1 MKHFALT
8 IIITTFACGISD
20 AQSTD
25 QNYIA
30 TKKMLNAQGGC
41 ISTVQYFDGLGYPT
55 VTATTTGED
64 GSTAYTLTTYDG
76 KRREERK
83 YLPMVIGTSFDYMSP
98 EDIIS
103 ASSTFHGD
111 GTAYTQSH
119 YDALDRV
126 TKTDLPGHEW
136 RENDKANGTEYSAN
150 TNADKVKHYEAPCG
164 VNSLIRAENTAY
176 EFYPAGTLRKV
187 ATHDADGKTVTTF
200 TNLFGEKVLERTAAG
215 DTYYVYNDLG
225 QLRFVLTPKY
235 QTNKNK
241 ALEAYEYRY
250 DARGRVVKKIL
261 PGCEYIQY
269 WYDKADRLLYM
280 QDATLRN
287 KGRYRFM
294 LYDGLGR
301 LCVQGLCSNCKRSDS
316 LIPRVTYDNSKTGV
330 CGTGYVLAA
339 EYDGKLLTNPTLEI
353 VSYYDNYDY
362 LTGAASGYFGD
373 GMEPDLTL
381 TNAMY
386 MKGFQTGSIVTTS
399 DGKAMATVQWND
411 IRGNVLGTKTRMPDG
426 VTETERMTYTFTDK
440 VASHERHIDG
450 LYGETVSM
458 TEVNTYSNVTDR
470 LTSTDITLSHGYGDY
485 TKTVS
490 YGYDQLGRLNTVT
503 RPTTGVGGSTV
514 SYAYDMRGWT
524 REISTT
530 EGFSERLFYQDGA
543 GTPYYNGNI
552 SSMTWRN
559 GVTTNLTRGYTYQYD
574 NANRLQNGYYG
585 EGSGLAD
592 CKNRYNELMTYDQN
606 GNITRIRRYG
616 KTQSGSYGYVDYLNM
631 TYTGNR
637 LTGVTE
643 DASSVTDEGSTD
655 YKGPFGVATTCTYN
669 DVGSL
674 TSDEGRGIAL
684 IEYDYMNNPKRI
696 QFTNGNVTKYIY
708 SATGEKLRT
717 IYQTA
722 VPNITVAM
730 GSKRELT
737 DAEVLYKDSVDYYHG
752 GKLTVKNGRLDK
764 CYFDGGYAQAY
775 NAFLCVAKPSFI
787 YSGMLEGEEPTE
799 EDMERCRKMM
809 ESWHKQIEEHNNTD
823 AFFFHYY
830 TADHLGN
837 IREVVNESGEMEQ
850 TTNYYPFGTPFAEEA
865 GNTNPDLQTHKY
877 NGKEFDTMHGLN
889 TYDYGAR
896 QYNSLFGRWDRMDP
910 LCEKYY
916 SVSPYAY
923 CHNNPVMLT
932 DPNGMDDFFDEEGKF
947 LRRTETGT
955 AVMMMQGDIFKNITE
970 LDFTDNKIAIQN
982 IGSHYLAKAD
992 NAEFNLRISNTGG
1005 DVPQDAPF
1013 SNNAGTSTY
1022 DLYLTDGHVNPTLGN
1037 CFDFEC
1043 ITFHEATHRYDKST
1057 HGGTIGEA
1065 NAVLRTA
1072 TECPAWNFASDNYIQ
1087 SQASYAAGSLNK
1099 YINTIPTNIIQ
1110 NLNNAF
1116 VGYATFEL
1124 INNKVSVSNL
1134 LQNCTIWGN
1143 RK

>member
-1 MKHFALT
+1 MKNFVTT
-8 IIITTFACGISD
+8 IIIATFALCDGS
-20 AQSTD
+20 AQTSSK
-25 QNYIA
+25 NYVV
-30 TKKMLNAQGGC
+30 TRRMLNSQNTYVE
-41 ISTVQYFDGLGYPT
+41 SVQYYDGLGYPT
-55 VTATTTGED
+55 VSAATNGED
-64 GSTAYTLTTYDG
+64 GSTTYTLTTYDF
-76 KRREERK
+76 KRREECK
-83 YLPMVIGTSFDYMSP
+83 FLPVVIGDNLNYREP
-98 EDIIS
+98 EDIMS
-103 ASSTFHGD
+103 ASSAFHGD

-126 TKTDLPGHEW
+126 TKTDLPGQEW
-136 RENDKANGTEYSAN
+136 RDNDKANGTEYSAN
-150 TNADKVKHYEAPCG
+150 TAEDKVKHYEAPCG
-164 VNSLIRAENTAY
+164 VTSLIRAENTAY

-269 WYDKADRLLYM
+269 WYDLDDRLLYV
-280 QDATLRN
+280 QDATLRSGG
-287 KGRYRFM
+287 KYRFM
-294 LYDGLGR
+294 LYDTYGR
-301 LCVQGLCSNCKRSDS
+301 LCVQGLCSNCKRNKAMN
-316 LIPRVTYDNSKTGV
+316 PEVHYDKSQPGLLN
-330 CGTGYVLAA
+330 TGYILQA
-339 EYDGKLLTNPTLEI
+339 EYDGKMLSNPTLEI
-353 VSYYDNYDY
+353 VNYYDSHQF
-362 LTGAASGYFGD
+362 LTGTAANYFGND
-373 GMEPDLTL
+373 MEPDLSH
-381 TNAMY
+381 TNTQY
-386 MKGFQTGSIVTTS
+386 MNGHQTGNIIATS
-399 DGKAMATVQWND
+399 DGGHTATVQWND
-411 IRGNVLGTKTRMPDG
+411 IRGNVLGTKTRRPDG
-426 VTETERMTYTFTDK
+426 VTETERMSYTFTDN

-458 TEVNTYSNVTDR
+458 TETNTYSNVTDR

-485 TKTVS
+485 SKTVS

-530 EGFSERLFYQDGA
+530 EGFSERLFYQDGNIRA
-543 GTPYYNGNI
+543 SYYNGNI
-552 SSMTWRN
+552 SKTAW
-559 GVTTNLTRGYTYQYD
+559 TNSNDPDRTVSYWFTYD
-574 NANRLQNGYYG
+574 KANRMTAGRYYEGGLQTNNKYNEHLTYDANGNICSIHRYGKMQNGYYG
-585 EGSGLAD
+585 
-592 CKNRYNELMTYDQN
+592 
-606 GNITRIRRYG
+606 
-616 KTQSGSYGYVDYLNM
+616 YVDDLQM
-631 TYTGNR
+631 TLTGNR
-637 LTGVTE
+637 LIGVTE
-643 DASSVTDEGSTD
+643 KAKAVTDEGSTD
-655 YKGPFGVATTCTYN
+655 YKGVTGVTTSCTYN

-730 GSKRELT
+730 GSKHELT

-787 YSGMLEGEEPTE
+787 YDEEPTE
-799 EDMERCRKMM
+799 EDMERHRKMM
-809 ESWHKQIEEHNNTD
+809 ESWRRQIEEHNNTD
-823 AFFFHYY
+823 AFSFHYY

-837 IREVVNESGEMEQ
+837 IREVVNESGEVEQ
-850 TTNYYPFGTPFAEEA
+850 ITNYYPFGTPFSEEA
-865 GNTNPDLQTHKY
+865 GNTNPDQQTHKY

-923 CHNNPVMLT
+923 CLNNPV
-932 DPNGMDDFFDEEGKF
+932 
-947 LRRTETGT
+947 
-955 AVMMMQGDIFKNITE
+955 KNIDPDGKE
-970 LDFTDNKIAIQN
+970 PGQFFLSLDEAAKDFGRFYNDNSI
-982 IGSHYLAKAD
+982 
-992 NAEFNLRISNTGG
+992 
-1005 DVPQDAPF
+1005 
-1013 SNNAGTSTY
+1013 
-1022 DLYLTDGHVNPTLGN
+1022 
-1037 CFDFEC
+1037 
-1043 ITFHEATHRYDKST
+1043 
-1057 HGGTIGEA
+1057 
-1065 NAVLRTA
+1065 RTNR
-1072 TECPAWNFASDNYIQ
+1072 EY
-1087 SQASYAAGSLNK
+1087 ASYAIEVKDANGVSGYTYTIANIGTSDGSMPAKELGSVKYVATLHTHGSYIPKLKEGNDTFSGVFDDNGDAVRDRKSVNTLGTDIGNANARQMTSYVATPNGSLQK
-1099 YINTIPTNIIQ
+1099 YNPKTGKITIVSNQMASDLNDPDRMNVIEPIEHDPITLDRTLNMQNNIDELIQ
-1110 NLNNAF
+1110 N
-1116 VGYATFEL
+1116 TW
-1124 INNKVSVSNL
+1124 I
-1134 LQNCTIWGN
+1134 
-1143 RK
+1143 RR

>member
-30 TKKMLNAQGGC
+30 TKKMLNAQGGY
-41 ISTVQYFDGLGYPT
+41 IESVQYFDGLGYPT
-55 VTATTTGED
+55 VTAATTGED

-83 YLPMVIGTSFDYMSP
+83 YLPTVIGTSFDYMSP
-98 EDIIS
+98 EDIMS
-103 ASSTFHGD
+103 VSSTFHGD

-150 TNADKVKHYEAPCG
+150 TAEDKVKHYEAPCG
-164 VNSLIRAENTAY
+164 VNSLTKPENTGY
-176 EFYPAGTLRKV
+176 TYYPAGTLRKET
-187 ATHDADGKTVTTF
+187 THDADGKTVTTF

-225 QLRFVLTPKY
+225 QLRYVLTPKY
-235 QTNKNK
+235 QTEKDK
-241 ALEAYEYRY
+241 ALDGYEYRY

-301 LCVQGLCSNCKRSDS
+301 LCVQGLCTNCKRSSNDG
-316 LIPRVTYDNSKTGV
+316 LLPKVTYDNSKTGV
-330 CGTGYVLAA
+330 CGTGYTLSA
-339 EYDGKLLTNPTLEI
+339 EYDGKLLTSPTIEI
-353 VSYYDNYDY
+353 VNYYDNYDY
-362 LTGAASGYFGD
+362 LTGVASGYFGG
-373 GMEPDLTL
+373 GMEPDLTQ

-399 DGKAMATVQWND
+399 DGKAMVTVQWND
-411 IRGNVLGTKTRMPDG
+411 IRGNVLGMKTRKPDG
-426 VTETERMTYTFTDK
+426 VTETEQMTYTFTDN

-458 TEVNTYSNVTDR
+458 TEANTYSNVTDR

-485 TKTVS
+485 SKTVS

-530 EGFSERLFYQDGA
+530 EGFSERLFYQDGNIRA
-543 GTPYYNGNI
+543 SYYNGNI
-552 SSMTWRN
+552 SKTAW
-559 GVTTNLTRGYTYQYD
+559 TNSSNPDQTRSYWFIYD
-574 NANRLQNGYYG
+574 KANRMTHGMYNEGGSQTSNKYNEHLTYDANGNICSIHRYGKMQNGYYG
-585 EGSGLAD
+585 
-592 CKNRYNELMTYDQN
+592 
-606 GNITRIRRYG
+606 
-616 KTQSGSYGYVDYLNM
+616 YVDNLQM
-631 TYTGNR
+631 TLTGNR
-637 LTGVTE
+637 LIGVTE
-643 DASSVTDEGSTD
+643 KAKAVTDEGSTD
-655 YKGPFGVATTCTYN
+655 YKGVTGVTTSCTYN

-730 GSKRELT
+730 GSKHELT

-787 YSGMLEGEEPTE
+787 YDEEPTE
-799 EDMERCRKMM
+799 EDFERFRKMM
-809 ESWHKQIEEHNNTD
+809 ESWRRQIEEHNNTD
-823 AFFFHYY
+823 AFSFHYY

-837 IREVVNESGEMEQ
+837 IREVINEDGAVEQ
-850 TTNYYPFGTPFAEEA
+850 ITNYYPFGTPFAEEA
-865 GNTNPDLQTHKY
+865 GNTNPDLQNHKY

-896 QYNSLFGRWDRMDP
+896 QYNSLLGRWDRMDP

-916 SVSPYAY
+916 SISPYAY
-923 CHNNPVMLT
+923 CANNPIMLT
-932 DPNGMDDFFDEEGKF
+932 DPNGMDW
-947 LRRTETGT
+947 LLVTGDK
-955 AVMMMQGDIFKNITE
+955 V
-970 LDFTDNKIAIQN
+970 
-982 IGSHYLAKAD
+982 YWY
-992 NAEFNLRISNTGG
+992 GG
-1005 DVPQDAPF
+1005 DLGDTNDEIMVFNATSGFMNEKNNRNYQSAEYQTF
-1013 SNNAGTSTY
+1013 ENAGPTPEG
-1022 DLYLTDGHVNPTLGN
+1022 LYHVNLKPDPSRHAGRYQNADGT
-1037 CFDFEC
+1037 FDYKKSPDGGIEQLSYDEPNDQGEMVHWSSSDWGEQRAAL
-1043 ITFHEATHRYDKST
+1043 TPDEVTGATNSQRDNNSYYFHDSHKGYT
-1057 HGGTIGEA
+1057 HGCIEVESSLFNMLVIYRADGNTSIPVQVKYPNPKHNTNGGTK
-1065 NAVLRTA
+1065 R
-1072 TECPAWNFASDNYIQ
+1072 
-1087 SQASYAAGSLNK
+1087 
-1099 YINTIPTNIIQ
+1099 
-1110 NLNNAF
+1110 
-1116 VGYATFEL
+1116 
-1124 INNKVSVSNL
+1124 
-1134 LQNCTIWGN
+1134 
-1143 RK
+1143 